1 MDKFKVKAKELLSTT
16 RFDLIVKYL
25 YAKSYK
31 KGYETNYFLEM
42 YKHHL
47 KIWNGFKE
55 YNNPKKNSFES
66 FKTIFEEIIDDVT
79 ENGFN
84 ENISTIPVVD
94 KKILNGS
101 HRVASSLL
109 NNNEITCF
117 NGVNGRDGQ
126 LECGWK
132 FFEKLGIKNEY
143 ADRVALE
150 YAKLKENT
158 HIVTIF
164 PTATSKGNIDKV
176 EKILSSFTRV
186 FYKKNIKLTN
196 LGGFNLMREFYQG
209 EPWAGGHPQYG
220 GFRAKAKG
228 CYQGDGDTIVYLCE
242 FNKLADTVIV
252 KELIR
257 EIYKVGKHSVH
268 INDRHEETVRI
279 AKSVFNDNSVH
290 FLNNNKSVGLAPN
303 FSTVDQKYFGKFEK
317 CLAYYKNYLDH
328 SDINSED
335 YCISASSTLSIYG
348 LREGNDIDYIHHDKR
363 KIEGNSLISSHND
376 YGTKLYPY
384 SYDEIIYN
392 PKHHFYTRGVKF
404 ASLGVI
410 KKLKENRGEPKD
422 SIDVN
427 LINTILK

>member
-1 MDKFKVKAKELLSTT
+1 MDKFKLKAKELLSTT

-31 KGYETNYFLEM
+31 KGYETDYFLEM

-117 NGVNGRDGQ
+117 SGVNGRDGQ

-132 FFEKLGIKNEY
+132 FFQKLGIKNEY

-176 EKILSSFTRV
+176 EKILSSFTKV
-186 FYKKNIKLTN
+186 FYKKNIKLTK

-209 EPWAGGHPQYG
+209 EPWAGNHPGYF

-228 CYQGDGDTIVYLCE
+228 CYQGEGDTIVYLCE
-242 FNKLADTVIV
+242 FEKLSDTVMV

-268 INDRHEETVRI
+268 INDRHDETVRI
-279 AKSVFNDNSVH
+279 AKAVFNDNSVH
-290 FLNNNKSVGLAPN
+290 FLNNNQSVGLNPD
-303 FSTVDQKYFGKFEK
+303 FSTKNSKYYSSFES
-317 CLAYYKNYLDH
+317 CLKYYKDY
-328 SDINSED
+328 INNNNLNDED
-335 YCISASSTLSIYG
+335 YCISASSTLSVYG
-348 LREGNDIDYIHHDKR
+348 LREGKDLDYIHHNKQ
-363 KIEGNSLISSHND
+363 KILNNHLVSSHND
-376 YGTKLYPY
+376 YGKNLYPY
-384 SYDEIIYN
+384 NYDEIIYN
-392 PKHHFYTRGVKF
+392 PKLHFYTRGIKF
-404 ASLGVI
+404 ASLDVV
-410 KKLKENRGEPKD
+410 KKLKEKRGEKKD
-422 SIDVN
+422 FVDVR
-427 LINTILK
+427 LINSVL